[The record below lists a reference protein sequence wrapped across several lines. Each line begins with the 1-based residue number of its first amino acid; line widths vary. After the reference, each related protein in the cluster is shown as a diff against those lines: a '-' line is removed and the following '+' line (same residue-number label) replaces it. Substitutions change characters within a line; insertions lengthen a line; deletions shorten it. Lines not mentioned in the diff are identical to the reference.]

1 MTNAAIMIALIS
13 PISTFKTLP
22 NSNFSFGE
30 VEGFDAHCF
39 FIINGIFFS
48 SPSLSLLLLSS
59 VYIFSF
65 IYLFLCLHHQ
75 NYHYC
80 YNQYTFFF
88 RLFIPLIFF
97 PQSAKQP
104 VLKTHPTYFRKAEEI
119 GMKTGLSVMIREVT
133 QSPSKLKKNG
143 SLSLMRFKSVLLRIL
158 VRGTLVYGRDTP
170 GIGLGRV
177 EKN

>member
-39 FIINGIFFS
+39 FIINGIFFF
-48 SPSLSLLLLSS
+48 LLHL
-59 VYIFSF
+59 YRC
-65 IYLFLCLHHQ
+65 Y
-75 NYHYC
+75 YC
-80 YNQYTFFF
+80 HQYTFF
-88 RLFIPLIFF
+88 RLFIYSFVSIIRIIAIVITSIRFSSFIYSFNFF

-104 VLKTHPTYFRKAEEI
+104 VSKTHPTYFRKAEEI
-119 GMKTGLSVMIREVT
+119 GMRTRMSVTLREVT

-143 SLSLMRFKSVLLRIL
+143 SLSVMRFKSVVLRIL
-158 VRGTLVYGRDTP
+158 VRGTLVQRRSAEF
-170 GIGLGRV
+170 GLGRV